1 MSLEKESFGF
11 GIRPTMD
18 EVPPGMHAIF
28 RFTGPGNIR
37 ETPKYGWKY
46 SFPIE
51 ISYHPS
57 YDTLPPLSD
66 NVVNREKMEAELKG
80 QTVKCEW
87 ETKCGS
93 AEQLFFALF
102 ATAEDYAKV
111 GKEPNVV
118 EMTRDTDFNKKLM
131 AHYNK
136 DLWRLTR
143 FDTGAYWLEVE

>member
-1 MSLEKESFGF
+1 MPYSVLRDQATLEKHLSMDGNTHFLLRSLT
-11 GIRPTMD
+11 IPPT
-18 EVPPGMHAIF
+18 I
-28 RFTGPGNIR
+28 
-37 ETPKYGWKY
+37 
-46 SFPIE
+46 
-51 ISYHPS
+51 PS
-57 YDTLPPLSD
+57 PPLSS
-66 NVVNREKMEAELKG
+66 NVVDREKKEAELKG

-131 AHYNK
+131 ALYNK
-136 DLWRLTR
+136 DPWRLTR